1 MQISELHFPAL
12 PEYSAKACPV
22 YIEPIVGSG
31 ERICVGIAAIGQDG
45 RSLVVRT
52 IKDET
57 AACMLGAASNKLINL
72 VELALSSLNNFTGQ
86 HRNFSDWESPVP
98 GVVLGSVT
106 TGYVTDLTMMVR
118 TVARNHAFLSAMSD
132 FTAADES
139 IADDS
144 PATDR
149 WATMVREATTLQRP
163 NLAAAFNRQLKLT
176 SKGTT
181 RFDFVGSHLAAQLG
195 RIIPG
200 HGISGL
206 VKTAK
211 AKLWDLET
219 LREYNEQQLFK
230 SSQSYELIL
239 YRPKDNDPAYSERE
253 IGRLNEAFV
262 ELEETG
268 DKQQLRV
275 VSAYSAD
282 EAAQRI
288 ITAEAA

>member
-1 MQISELHFPAL
+1 MQISEQHFPTL

-31 ERICVGIAAIGQDG
+31 ERICVGIAAVGQDG
-45 RSLVVRT
+45 QSVVVRT

-57 AACMLGAASNKLINL
+57 AACMLGAASHKLLNL
-72 VELALSSLNNFTGQ
+72 VEVALSSLNNFTGKQ
-86 HRNFSDWESPVP
+86 KNLTDWQSPVP
-98 GVVLGSVT
+98 GVMLGSII

-139 IADDS
+139 VADDS

-149 WATMVREATTLQRP
+149 WATMVREATTLLRP

-181 RFDFVGSHLAAQLG
+181 RFDFVGRNLAAQLG

-275 VSAYSAD
+275 VAAYTAD

-288 ITAEAA
+288 ISAEAA

>member
-1 MQISELHFPAL
+1 MHISEEHFPTL
-12 PEYSAKACPV
+12 PDYSAKACPV
-22 YIEPIVGSG
+22 YIEPIIGSG
-31 ERICVGIAAIGQDG
+31 ERICVGVAAIGQDG
-45 RSLVVRT
+45 KHIVVRT
-52 IKDET
+52 IKEET
-57 AACMLGAASNKLINL
+57 AACMLGAASQKLLNL
-72 VELALSSLNNFTGQ
+72 VNVALSNLDSFTDQYKTLN
-86 HRNFSDWESPVP
+86 DWQSPVP
-98 GVVLGSVT
+98 GVVMGNII
-106 TGYVTDLTMMVR
+106 TGHVNDLTMMVR

-149 WATMVREATTLQRP
+149 WATMVREATTLLRP
-163 NLAAAFNRQLKLT
+163 NLAVAFNRQLKLT

-181 RFDFVGSHLAAQLG
+181 KFDFVNEHLAAQLG

-219 LREYNEQQLFK
+219 LREYNEQQLFN

-275 VSAYSAD
+275 MAAYTAD

-288 ITAEAA
+288 ISAEAA

>member
-1 MQISELHFPAL
+1 MQISEQHFPAL
-12 PEYSAKACPV
+12 PQYSAKACPV

-31 ERICVGIAAIGQDG
+31 ERVCVGVVAYGEDG
-45 RSLVVRT
+45 DNVVIQT
-52 IKDET
+52 IKEDA
-57 AACMLGAASNKLINL
+57 AACMLGAAAPKFINL
-72 VELALSSLNNFTGQ
+72 VGMALGSLRNFTASEK
-86 HRNFSDWESPVP
+86 NFSDWISPIP
-98 GVVLGSVT
+98 GVNLGEVT
-106 TGYVTDLTMMVR
+106 TGHVTDLTMMVR

-132 FTAADES
+132 FTAADDS
-139 IADDS
+139 VADDS
-144 PATDR
+144 PNTDR
-149 WATMVREATTLQRP
+149 WATMVKEATTLIKP
-163 NLAAAFNRQLKLT
+163 SLVDAFNRQLKLT
-176 SKGTT
+176 SKGHT
-181 RFDFVGSHLAAQLG
+181 RFDFVGRHLAAQLG

-219 LREYNEQQLFK
+219 LREHNENQLFK
-230 SSQSYELIL
+230 NITSYELIL

-275 VSAYSAD
+275 VPAFTAE

-288 ITAEAA
+288 ISAEAA

>member
-1 MQISELHFPAL
+1 MQISEQHFPTL

-31 ERICVGIAAIGQDG
+31 ERICVGVVAVGQDG
-45 RSLVVRT
+45 QHIVVQT
-52 IKDET
+52 IKEET
-57 AACMLGAASNKLINL
+57 AACMLGAASYKLLNL
-72 VELALSSLNNFTGQ
+72 VNVALSSLDKFTT
-86 HRNFSDWESPVP
+86 HTKNFSDWRSPVP
-98 GVVLGSVT
+98 GVVMGSIT
-106 TGYVTDLTMMVR
+106 TGHVTDLTMMVR
-118 TVARNHAFLSAMSD
+118 TVARNYAFLSAMSD

-139 IADDS
+139 VADDS

-149 WATMVREATTLQRP
+149 WAKMVREATTLIRP
-163 NLAAAFNRQLKLT
+163 SLADAFNRQLKLT

-181 RFDFVGSHLAAQLG
+181 RFDFVGRNLAAQLG

-253 IGRLNEAFV
+253 IGRLNEALV

-275 VSAYSAD
+275 MAAYTAD

-288 ITAEAA
+288 ISAEAA

>member
-1 MQISELHFPAL
+1 MQISEQHFPTL
-12 PEYSAKACPV
+12 PEYRAKACPV

-31 ERICVGIAAIGQDG
+31 ERICVGIAAVGQDG
-45 RSLVVRT
+45 QSIVVRT

-57 AACMLGAASNKLINL
+57 ALCMLGAAAHKLLNL
-72 VELALSSLNNFTGQ
+72 VEVALSNLTKFTGQ
-86 HRNFSDWESPVP
+86 HKSLTDWQSPVP
-98 GVVLGSVT
+98 GVMLGSIT
-106 TGYVTDLTMMVR
+106 AGYVTDLTMMVR

-139 IADDS
+139 IAEES

-149 WATMVREATTLQRP
+149 WATMVKEATTLLRP
-163 NLAAAFNRQLKLT
+163 NLGAAFNRQLKLT

-181 RFDFVGSHLAAQLG
+181 RFDFVGQNLAAQLG

-200 HGISGL
+200 HAISGL

-219 LREYNEQQLFK
+219 LSEHNEQQLFK
-230 SSQSYELIL
+230 SNHAYELIL
-239 YRPKDNDPAYSERE
+239 YRPRDNDPAYSEKE
-253 IGRLNEAFV
+253 IGRLNEALV

-275 VSAYSAD
+275 VAAYTAE

-288 ITAEAA
+288 ICSEAA

>member
-1 MQISELHFPAL
+1 MPISDQHFPAL
-12 PEYSAKACPV
+12 PRYSAKACPIF
-22 YIEPIVGSG
+22 IEPIIGSG
-31 ERICVGIAAIGQDG
+31 ERICVGIVAHGQDG
-45 RSLVVRT
+45 EHVVVKT
-52 IKDET
+52 IKDES
-57 AACMLGAASNKLINL
+57 AACMLGVASVKFLNIVQLVINNLDKYAATKGNI
-72 VELALSSLNNFTGQ
+72 T
-86 HRNFSDWESPVP
+86 DWKSPVP

-106 TGYVTDLTMMVR
+106 SGYVTDLTMMVR

-132 FTAADES
+132 FSAADES
-139 IADDS
+139 IADNS

-149 WATMVREATTLQRP
+149 WATMVKEATTLIQP
-163 NLAAAFNRQLKLT
+163 NLIDAFNRQLKLT

-181 RFDFVGSHLAAQLG
+181 RFDFVGQNLAAQLG

-219 LREYNEQQLFK
+219 LREFNTRQLFT
-230 SSQSYELIL
+230 SNSSYELIL

-253 IGRLNEAFV
+253 IGRLNEAIV

-268 DKQQLRV
+268 DKLTLRV
-275 VSAYSAD
+275 VSAYSAH
-282 EAAQRI
+282 EAAERI
-288 ITAEAA
+288 ISTEVA